1 MCNNMI
7 RYLPR
12 SLASNKHLPFVAFV
26 REIIICLDS
35 QANLWILMQSAKYR
49 RHVVREVGEVVW
61 EESTCKRE
69 PKVLLMSRNKRWF
82 EIISKPLNKK
92 AKKHLNEMIL
102 PGLCPL
108 YYYYLHNEL
117 LEEGISLVR

>member
-1 MCNNMI
+1 
-7 RYLPR
+7 
-12 SLASNKHLPFVAFV
+12 
-26 REIIICLDS
+26 
-35 QANLWILMQSAKYR
+35 MQSAKYR
-49 RHVVREVGEVVW
+49 RHAVREVGEEFERSFERRVH
-61 EESTCKRE
+61 TCKRE

-92 AKKHLNEMIL
+92 AKKHLNETIL